1 MKYLPKSFS
10 SIKKRATAGAG
21 VLLLFD
27 FDGTIA
33 PIVGDPLKAEMLPHW
48 RDWLVALM
56 RKNNIEVGVVTG
68 RAQPDAKDRVRIDRM
83 LIASDHGYEIWRG
96 HKKLFSIGS
105 EFTAKMKKLG
115 AAVYKK
121 FGSIPGVSIE
131 QKDYSVALHYRHV
144 DVKKQ
149 NWLVKEYM
157 EMIRPILKEQ
167 NLELMKAKKLFE
179 VRPKKFWDK
188 GKSSKWIWENIA
200 PRYLPVY
207 FGDDT
212 TDEDAFR
219 ELKKVG
225 ITIRVGLKK
234 SSNAEYYVR
243 KIDDAAP
250 LVKWLLEEYRR

>member
-1 MKYLPKSFS
+1 MKYLPHSIPF
-10 SIKKRATAGAG
+10 IKKRAVASKG

-56 RKNNIEVGVVTG
+56 GKNNIEVGVVTG
-68 RAQPDAKDRVRIDRM
+68 RAQPDAGEKVRIDRM

-96 HKKLFSIGS
+96 RKKIFSIGS
-105 EFTAKMKKLG
+105 EFTAEIKTLG
-115 AAVYKK
+115 SVVYKK
-121 FGSIPGVSIE
+121 FGSISGVSIE

-149 NWLVKEYM
+149 SLLVKEYM

-167 NLELMKAKKLFE
+167 NLELMRAKKLFE

-188 GKSSKWIWENIA
+188 GKGSKWIWENIA
-200 PRYLPVY
+200 PGYLPVY

-212 TDEDAFR
+212 TDEDAFK
-219 ELKKVG
+219 ELKSSG
-225 ITIRVGLKK
+225 ITVRVGLKK
-234 SSNAEYYVR
+234 SSKAEYYVR
-243 KIDDAAP
+243 EIDDAAP
-250 LVKWLLEEYRR
+250 LMKWLLEEYGR

>member
-1 MKYLPKSFS
+1 MAS
-10 SIKKRATAGAG
+10 ACEG

-56 RKNNIEVGVVTG
+56 RKSNIEVGVVTG
-68 RAQPDAKDRVRIDRM
+68 RAQPDAKERVRIDRM

-96 HKKLFSIGS
+96 RKKLFSIGS
-105 EFTAKMKKLG
+105 EFTAKMKRLG
-115 AAVYKK
+115 SIVYKK

-144 DVKKQ
+144 DLKKQ

-157 EMIRPILKEQ
+157 GMIRPILKEQ
-167 NLELMKAKKLFE
+167 NLELMRAKKLFE

-200 PRYLPVY
+200 PGYLPVY

-219 ELKKVG
+219 ELKSEG

-234 SSNAEYYVR
+234 SSKAEYYVR

-250 LVKWLLEEYRR
+250 LMKWLLEEYGR